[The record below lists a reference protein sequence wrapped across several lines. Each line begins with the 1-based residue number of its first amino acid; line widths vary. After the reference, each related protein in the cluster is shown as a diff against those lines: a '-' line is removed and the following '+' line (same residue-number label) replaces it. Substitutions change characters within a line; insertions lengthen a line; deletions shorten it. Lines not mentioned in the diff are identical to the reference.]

1 MEKEIKKR
9 LEKMS
14 MFHLKKVCQHMNM
27 KCGHN
32 KMETIRIL
40 LRPLNK
46 YRMHRTR
53 GRVGAKKIKDVSDED
68 IHHEQELDFLE
79 RLKMLEIPNNS
90 SPNDSND
97 SNDQLT
103 EEQEKHFKERLRK
116 LKETKETK

>member
-14 MFHLKKVCQHMNM
+14 MFHLKKVCQHMNT
-27 KCGHN
+27 KCGRN

-40 LRPLNK
+40 LTPLNK

-53 GRVGAKKIKDVSDED
+53 GRIGAKKVKDVSDED

-79 RLKMLEIPNNS
+79 RLKMLEIPDNL
-90 SPNDSND
+90 SPSD

-116 LKETKETK
+116 LEETK